1 MNYQQFVTALK
12 EGVEHLLDN
21 DMCVCI
27 HTALKNNG
35 HERTG
40 LTISDKK
47 VNLSPTIYLEEF
59 YKRYQ
64 NGDSVEDITEN
75 ILNIYREVKFE
86 HSWQVHTISDF
97 EISKEKIVYKI
108 IYAPENELL
117 LQTLP
122 HLCFLDFAIVYYILF
137 EVDEKGTATVPV
149 TEDLIRLWE
158 TSLDEIA
165 QLARK
170 NTPKLLP
177 AVFKPMRVVVDEL
190 LGNPCENEFQADDI
204 MFVLTNS
211 LRNFGAACML
221 YHDSLQKIGD
231 FLKENFYILPS
242 SIHEVIIIPESQAP
256 DKQTLSNMVLEI
268 NDTQLEPEDILS
280 NHAYFYD
287 WSTNVLK

>member
-1 MNYQQFVTALK
+1 MNYQQFVITLK
-12 EGVEHLLDN
+12 ERVEHLLDN
-21 DMCVCI
+21 DMSVSI

-40 LTISDKK
+40 LTISAKQ

-64 NGDSVEDITEN
+64 NGDSVEAITEN
-75 ILNIYREVKFE
+75 ILNIYDEVKFE

-108 IYAPENELL
+108 IYAPENELV

-122 HLCFLDFAIVYYILF
+122 HISFLDFAIVYYILF

-149 TEDLIRLWE
+149 TDDLIRLWE

-165 QLARK
+165 QLARQ

-177 AVFKPMRVVVDEL
+177 AVFKPMRVVIDEL
-190 LGNPCENEFQADDI
+190 LDNPCENEFQADDI
-204 MFVLTNS
+204 MFVLSNS
-211 LRNFGAACML
+211 LRNFGAACIL
-221 YHDSLQKIGD
+221 YHGLLQQIGD
-231 FLKENFYILPS
+231 FLKESFFILPS

-256 DKQTLSNMVLEI
+256 DRQTLSDMVQEI
-268 NDTQLEPEDILS
+268 NDTQLEPEDVLS